1 MEVLMREQMTF
12 ILILVLILT
21 CILPRIAV
29 ANPTAEKAA
38 VSASL
43 AWLALIDAGRY
54 DESWQETAQ
63 LFKAAVTKQQWRTSM
78 VAYRKP
84 LGKLISRTLKSKTYT
99 TSLPGA
105 PDGNYVVIQ
114 YTTTFEN
121 KKSAIETIT
130 PILDGDGQW
139 RVSGYYIK

>member
-1 MEVLMREQMTF
+1 MGKPANYIMIFFF
-12 ILILVLILT
+12 ILA
-21 CILPRIAV
+21 CILPHTAV
-29 ANPTAEKAA
+29 ANPAAEKAA

-84 LGKLISRTLKSKTYT
+84 LGKLISRTLKTKTYA

-105 PDGNYVVIQ
+105 PDGDYVVIQ
-114 YTTTFEN
+114 YTTIFEN

-130 PILDGDGQW
+130 PMLDGDGQW